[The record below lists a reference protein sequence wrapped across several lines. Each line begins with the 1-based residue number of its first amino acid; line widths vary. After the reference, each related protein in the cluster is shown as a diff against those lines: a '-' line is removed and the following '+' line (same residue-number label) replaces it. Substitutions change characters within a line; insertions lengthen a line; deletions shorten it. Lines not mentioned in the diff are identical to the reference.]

1 MSTAQTPTSSAD
13 IMARFVRFM
22 AVDSPAL
29 NCACRDGELS
39 LGEWLAVV
47 APVVREVSTIAHQ
60 VTPDG
65 AELLLRGGGM
75 LVLASERL
83 AQPTGLAPGAI
94 LQHLP
99 GLSEMLVLLAG
110 PDARPALTHKGY
122 WLRNLPP
129 LQFTFTNSSHEKF
142 FIEAV
147 QSQTTMRQS
156 VHDLLLPIRT
166 WAVRPDSSIASRMV
180 TSATAVLE
188 QGQLQYRDFHRG
200 PDGEPGQTPA
210 EFNEMRVWLS
220 RTKISGTVYGGP
232 NAAYIVQMAGTDFDL
247 GTDDE
252 HYQQYVQGFFAE
264 LDAEERRFLQRCV
277 ETPSLI
283 DALSTAMGYS
293 DTHAMS
299 AAATDEVAARLSAS
313 PNLLATAA
321 AAKALY
327 KAFCGGS
334 GAHVGLISTH
344 LVKHGLAMT
353 PEERALLPVDP
364 GEGVG
369 GHGHDHTRH
378 LHDTRRASAG
388 WKALADAVAR
398 HSASLTSGHEGV
410 AA

>member
-1 MSTAQTPTSSAD
+1 MSAAQTSTSGD
-13 IMARFVRFM
+13 MMERFVRFM
-22 AVDSPAL
+22 TVDFPTL

-39 LGEWLAVV
+39 LGEWLAAA
-47 APVVREVSTIAHQ
+47 APVVREASAVAHQ
-60 VTPDG
+60 VTLDG

-83 AQPTGLAPGAI
+83 AQPTGLPPGAI

-99 GLSEMLVLLAG
+99 GLSEMLVVLAA

-129 LQFTFTNSSHEKF
+129 LQFTFTNSSYERF

-166 WAVRPDSSIASRMV
+166 GAVRPDSSIASRMV
-180 TSATAVLE
+180 TSATAILE

-220 RTKISGTVYGGP
+220 KTEVGGTVYGGP

-252 HYQQYVQGFFAE
+252 HYRQYVQGFFAE

-277 ETPSLI
+277 ETPSLLGV
-283 DALSTAMGYS
+283 LSTALGYAG
-293 DTHAMS
+293 THAMS
-299 AAATDEVAARLSAS
+299 AAATDEVVSRLSAS
-313 PNLLATAA
+313 PNLLATAT
-321 AAKALY
+321 AAKGLY

-334 GAHVGLISTH
+334 GAHVGLINTH

-378 LHDTRRASAG
+378 LHDTRRANSG
-388 WKALADAVAR
+388 WKALTDAIGR
-398 HSASLTSGHEGV
+398 QSASLTLGQEGV